1 MIDDSLGAAWH
12 ELHRL
17 AHLLSEVVD
26 RLIQLE
32 ARMDRIDRIDP
43 PPTEGTPDGDQD
55 SEG

>member
-1 MIDDSLGAAWH
+1 MLDDSLGAAWH
-12 ELHRL
+12 ELRRL
-17 AHLLSEVVD
+17 THLLSEVVD

-32 ARMDRIDRIDP
+32 VRMDRIDP

>member
-26 RLIQLE
+26 RLIRLE
-32 ARMDRIDRIDP
+32 ARMDRIDP
-43 PPTEGTPDGDQD
+43 PPTEGTPDGNQD
-55 SEG
+55 SEA

>member
-12 ELHRL
+12 ELRRL

-32 ARMDRIDRIDP
+32 DRMDRIDPPAPEDP
-43 PPTEGTPDGDQD
+43 HGHQ
-55 SEG
+55 